1 MPLFIRSVL
10 LSRFVICIMSGIWW
24 FWILLFVQWDQVV
37 VLLFLTIIHDSWL
50 LEQFGL
56 LKHHLLCIVWRK
68 LMVTSN
74 EIIVHNS
81 AVIYLFALSFL
92 LVILKNISWSL
103 VIYILVSVNWTV
115 HEVFVFVV
123 KYMMIFIVVHDGRF

>member
-1 MPLFIRSVL
+1 
-10 LSRFVICIMSGIWW
+10 
-24 FWILLFVQWDQVV
+24 
-37 VLLFLTIIHDSWL
+37 
-50 LEQFGL
+50 
-56 LKHHLLCIVWRK
+56 
-68 LMVTSN
+68 MVTSN

-115 HEVFVFVV
+115 HEIFVFVV
-123 KYMMIFIVVHDGRF
+123 KYMMILIVVHDGRL

>member
-1 MPLFIRSVL
+1 
-10 LSRFVICIMSGIWW
+10 
-24 FWILLFVQWDQVV
+24 
-37 VLLFLTIIHDSWL
+37 
-50 LEQFGL
+50 
-56 LKHHLLCIVWRK
+56 
-68 LMVTSN
+68 MVTSN

-92 LVILKNISWSL
+92 LVILKSIRWTL

-123 KYMMIFIVVHDGRF
+123 KYMMIFIVVHDWGL

>member
-1 MPLFIRSVL
+1 
-10 LSRFVICIMSGIWW
+10 
-24 FWILLFVQWDQVV
+24 
-37 VLLFLTIIHDSWL
+37 
-50 LEQFGL
+50 
-56 LKHHLLCIVWRK
+56 
-68 LMVTSN
+68 MVTSD

-115 HEVFVFVV
+115 HEIFVFVV
-123 KYMMIFIVVHDGRF
+123 KYMMIFIVVHDGRL

>member
-1 MPLFIRSVL
+1 MI
-10 LSRFVICIMSGIWW
+10 
-24 FWILLFVQWDQVV
+24 
-37 VLLFLTIIHDSWL
+37 
-50 LEQFGL
+50 
-56 LKHHLLCIVWRK
+56 
-68 LMVTSN
+68 TSD

-103 VIYILVSVNWTV
+103 VIYILVCVNWTV

-123 KYMMIFIVVHDGRF
+123 KYMMIFIVVHDGGL

>member
-1 MPLFIRSVL
+1 
-10 LSRFVICIMSGIWW
+10 
-24 FWILLFVQWDQVV
+24 
-37 VLLFLTIIHDSWL
+37 
-50 LEQFGL
+50 
-56 LKHHLLCIVWRK
+56 
-68 LMVTSN
+68 MVTSD

>member
-1 MPLFIRSVL
+1 
-10 LSRFVICIMSGIWW
+10 
-24 FWILLFVQWDQVV
+24 
-37 VLLFLTIIHDSWL
+37 
-50 LEQFGL
+50 
-56 LKHHLLCIVWRK
+56 
-68 LMVTSN
+68 MVTSN

-123 KYMMIFIVVHDGRF
+123 KYMMIFIVVHDGRL